1 MSKSLSIS
9 LSQQRPIFLA
19 ILILAALAIMP
30 LPVAAGSLSGDDAY
44 DPAAGS
50 FPELFVLPAVAS
62 YSGDDAYDPAAGSY
76 PELFVGAAAV
86 SLSGDDAYDPA
97 AGGLSA
103 LAGNIVEEPFC
114 PEVSLAEVGT
124 YSGDDA
130 YDPAAGGIP
139 QLLPLALACA
149 LP

>member
-1 MSKSLSIS
+1 MYKSLSIS
-9 LSQQRPIFLA
+9 LSQQRPFFLA

-30 LPVAAGSLSGDDAY
+30 LPVAAASLSGDDAY

-97 AGGLSA
+97 AGGLAA
-103 LAGNIVEEPFC
+103 LAGNWPIEVASC
-114 PEVSLAEVGT
+114 PVVSLAEVGN

-130 YDPAAGGIP
+130 YDPAVVGA
-139 QLLPLALACA
+139 LPLDAFVGAC
-149 LP
+149 